1 MIGFMYPNK
10 AEVTVIVSKN
20 AGRYRIQ
27 SSHYESLLFITHQI
41 IQRLNEY
48 FKYEISVYIEDDLY
62 LDYYFPIIE
71 AHFKLNSL
79 KKTKNEELEKYTSL
93 YTVVQKSL
101 LNKYKVKYMTTV
113 VEFKIMNYDTMNV
126 IFNLQ

>member
-10 AEVTVIVSKN
+10 AEVTIIVSKN

-48 FKYEISVYIEDDLY
+48 FKYDISVYIEDDLH

-71 AHFKLNSL
+71 THFKLNFS
-79 KKTKNEELEKYTSL
+79 KNNKNQELEKYTSL

-101 LNKYKVKYMTTV
+101 LNKYKV
-113 VEFKIMNYDTMNV
+113 NLDTIIY
-126 IFNLQ
+126 IFM